1 MGCFFPKKCKKVW
14 KSQSRVFNNVASIY
28 ARFIGT
34 KEITYLRK
42 EFSTSKGLVWYTNMA
57 AISLFLNNNIAAE
70 TSCENTPMD
79 LINLVKISS
88 DFVIEPVP
96 DQIQQHPDLQQF

>member
-1 MGCFFPKKCKKVW
+1 
-14 KSQSRVFNNVASIY
+14 
-28 ARFIGT
+28 
-34 KEITYLRK
+34 
-42 EFSTSKGLVWYTNMA
+42 MA
-57 AISLFLNNNIAAE
+57 AISLFWNKNMAAE
-70 TSCENTPMD
+70 MSCENTLID

>member
-1 MGCFFPKKCKKVW
+1 MWP
-14 KSQSRVFNNVASIY
+14 ASTQI
-28 ARFIGT
+28 IGT

-57 AISLFLNNNIAAE
+57 TISLFWNNNMAAE
-70 TSCENTPMD
+70 TSCENTLID

>member
-1 MGCFFPKKCKKVW
+1 MSAG
-14 KSQSRVFNNVASIY
+14 
-28 ARFIGT
+28 
-34 KEITYLRK
+34 
-42 EFSTSKGLVWYTNMA
+42 
-57 AISLFLNNNIAAE
+57 
-70 TSCENTPMD
+70 TSCENTLID

>member
-1 MGCFFPKKCKKVW
+1 M
-14 KSQSRVFNNVASIY
+14 
-28 ARFIGT
+28 
-34 KEITYLRK
+34 
-42 EFSTSKGLVWYTNMA
+42 
-57 AISLFLNNNIAAE
+57 AAE

-96 DQIQQHPDLQQF
+96 DQIQQHPDLQQFSLFYLLPSLLVPPVRCT

>member
-1 MGCFFPKKCKKVW
+1 
-14 KSQSRVFNNVASIY
+14 
-28 ARFIGT
+28 
-34 KEITYLRK
+34 
-42 EFSTSKGLVWYTNMA
+42 MA
-57 AISLFLNNNIAAE
+57 AISLFWNNNIAAE